1 MELKIWIND
10 VEIEEPIGFDGFKT
24 RLERGTEYGMGA
36 EVSVASL
43 EFVGAAAETIRDAYY
58 ADLDTV
64 LIFKAAWKRDGA
76 DDFDEPYIGVVDLAT
91 FEELTGPYCSVSC
104 RIGGIGA
111 KTTFN
116 NRAETEIA
124 LTDGVMKD
132 LDGEDLPSVQL
143 SRSIT
148 IPAKEILI
156 RSKNRASVDTTEAS
170 ALGLFNLYVRPVL
183 DLQDVTEYVDIT
195 PAYTTG
201 FDDAP
206 FIDFTNDNVSNAF
219 LNFNLQT
226 RIKNT
231 GTGVHAE
238 TTPTTASVLVRARW
252 GPGPTEYADIVIGP
266 TIPIAVGE
274 TKDVNLSSRIAIAAN
289 VTISVS
295 VVVRRGTY
303 PEDNPAI
310 EVTTL
315 KGSYLTV
322 ERLET
327 LAASKAKVVLVGD
340 ALSRMAAISAGL
352 AVRSTWY
359 DENTGGGACKA
370 LVTGLQL
377 RNASALT
384 ETSPV
389 LNISFKDLYL
399 GLKAI
404 DNIGWGFSEEDDETV
419 IRIERQGWFYQDT
432 MTMTINGPAEK
443 TRKIDTSV
451 AYSRFSFGYAKYMAV
466 EDINSADTFHTER
479 AYSSGLKALDNEL
492 AQQCKFIADPYAIEF
507 TRRKSL
513 DKTTE
518 DWRYDEN
525 TFVIALKAQVLIPG
539 PIPPRLAIYT
549 VDVGIDSSD
558 GTIISPETMLNVRI
572 SPERNALR
580 WAESLFKINKPTFNM
595 TSSTGNVLA
604 KGKPTPTTGMVLNDS
619 AAGAVL
625 AENAQV
631 GHTAPKLKA
640 ETLDFTWPMTLAE
653 YQTLKQ
659 SPYGKITVD
668 GETTYLKKVEYDF
681 TGGLASFTVIPAAD

>member
-24 RLERGTEYGMGA
+24 RLERGTEHGMGA

-76 DDFDEPYIGVVDLAT
+76 EDFDEPYIGVVDLAT

-116 NRAETEIA
+116 NRAETEIT

-148 IPAKEILI
+148 MPAKEILI
-156 RSKNRASVDTTEAS
+156 RSKNRASVDTSDTVVIRA
-170 ALGLFNLYVRPVL
+170 GNVYVRPAL
-183 DLQDVTEYVDIT
+183 DLQEYAEYGSLL
-195 PAYTTG
+195 PAYTNG
-201 FDDAP
+201 FSGDAVV
-206 FIDFTNDNVSNAF
+206 DFTNENVQNAF
-219 LNFNLQT
+219 LIFDT
-226 RIKNT
+226 RVRIKN
-231 GTGVHAE
+231 V
-238 TTPTTASVLVRARW
+238 TAGLVNKTVQARIIVRART
-252 GPGPTEYADIVIGP
+252 GPGDSYADIVVGDIV
-266 TIPIAVGE
+266 TTSLGE
-274 TKDVNLSSRIAIAAN
+274 TKDISLSGRIPIAAN
-289 VTISVS
+289 AQISVF
-295 VVVRRGTY
+295 VRIYIDMVFGGELVTM
-303 PEDNPAI
+303 EF
-310 EVTTL
+310 TTL
-315 KGSYLTV
+315 KGSYVTV

-359 DENTGGGACKA
+359 DANTGGGACKA

-384 ETSPV
+384 ESSPV

-399 GLKAI
+399 GLKAM

-432 MTMTINGPAEK
+432 TTMTINGPAEK
-443 TRKIDTSV
+443 TRKIDAAA

-466 EDINSADTFHTER
+466 EDVNSADTFHTER

-492 AQQCKFIADPYAIEF
+492 AQLCKFIADPYAIEF

-525 TFVIALKAQVLIPG
+525 TFVIALRKYEEVVPG
-539 PIPPRLAIYT
+539 PTPFHRIVYAPEI
-549 VDVGIDSSD
+549 GIDNSD
-558 GTIISPETMLNVRI
+558 GTIISPETLLNVRI

-580 WAESLFKINKPTFNM
+580 WAESLFKINKPAFNM
-595 TSSTGNVLA
+595 TSSTGNVAA
-604 KGKPTPTTGMVLNDS
+604 KGKPMPTTGMVLEDS
-619 AAGAVL
+619 AEGAVL
-625 AENAQV
+625 AENDQI

-640 ETLDFTWPMTLAE
+640 ETLSFTWPMTLAE
-653 YQTLKQ
+653 YRALKQ
-659 SPYGKITVD
+659 SPYGKIIVD

-681 TGGLASFTVIPAAD
+681 TGGLASMTVIPADG

>member
-24 RLERGTEYGMGA
+24 RLERGTEHGMGA

-76 DDFDEPYIGVVDLAT
+76 EDFDEPYIGVVDLAT

-116 NRAETEIA
+116 NRAETEIT

-148 IPAKEILI
+148 MPAKEILI
-156 RSKNRASVDTTEAS
+156 RSKNRASVDTSDTVVIRAD
-170 ALGLFNLYVRPVL
+170 NVYVRPAL
-183 DLQDVTEYVDIT
+183 DLQEYAEYGSLL
-195 PAYTTG
+195 PAYTNG
-201 FDDAP
+201 FSGDAVV
-206 FIDFTNDNVSNAF
+206 DFTNENVQNAF
-219 LNFNLQT
+219 LIFDT
-226 RIKNT
+226 RVRIKN
-231 GTGVHAE
+231 V
-238 TTPTTASVLVRARW
+238 TAGLVNKTVQARIIVRART
-252 GPGPTEYADIVIGP
+252 GPGDSYADIVVGDIV
-266 TIPIAVGE
+266 TTSLGE
-274 TKDVNLSSRIAIAAN
+274 TKDISLSGRIPIAAN
-289 VTISVS
+289 AQISVF
-295 VVVRRGTY
+295 VRIYIDMVFGGELVTM
-303 PEDNPAI
+303 EF
-310 EVTTL
+310 TTL
-315 KGSYLTV
+315 KGSYVTV

-359 DENTGGGACKA
+359 DANTGGGACKA

-384 ETSPV
+384 ESSPV

-399 GLKAI
+399 GLKAM

-419 IRIERQGWFYQDT
+419 IRIERQSWFYQDATT
-432 MTMTINGPAEK
+432 MAINGPAEK
-443 TRKIDTSV
+443 TRKIDTSA
-451 AYSRFSFGYAKYMAV
+451 AYSRFGFGYAKYMAV

-492 AQQCKFIADPYAIEF
+492 AQLCKFIADPYAIEF

-525 TFVIALKAQVLIPG
+525 TFVIALRKYEEVVPG
-539 PIPPRLAIYT
+539 PIPFHRIVYAPEI
-549 VDVGIDSSD
+549 GIDNSD
-558 GTIISPETMLNVRI
+558 GTIISPETLLNVRI

-580 WAESLFKINKPTFNM
+580 WAESLFKINKPAFNM
-595 TSSTGNVLA
+595 TSSTGNVAA
-604 KGKPTPTTGMVLNDS
+604 KGKPMPTTGMVLEDS
-619 AAGAVL
+619 AEGAVL
-625 AENAQV
+625 AENDQI

-640 ETLDFTWPMTLAE
+640 ETLSFTWPMTLAE
-653 YQTLKQ
+653 YRALKQ
-659 SPYGKITVD
+659 SPYGKIIVD

-681 TGGLASFTVIPAAD
+681 TGGLASMTVIPADG